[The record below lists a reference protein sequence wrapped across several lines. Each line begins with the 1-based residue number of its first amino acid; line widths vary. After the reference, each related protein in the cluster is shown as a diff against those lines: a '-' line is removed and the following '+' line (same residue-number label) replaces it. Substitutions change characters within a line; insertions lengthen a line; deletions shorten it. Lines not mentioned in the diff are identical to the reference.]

1 MKLIVKFE
9 DAAHTYEVDFNKVL
23 EKLNIPM
30 EDVKLVIDE
39 LIRKS

>member
-9 DAAHTYEVDFNKVL
+9 DADHFYEVDFNKVL
-23 EKLNIPM
+23 KKLNIPL